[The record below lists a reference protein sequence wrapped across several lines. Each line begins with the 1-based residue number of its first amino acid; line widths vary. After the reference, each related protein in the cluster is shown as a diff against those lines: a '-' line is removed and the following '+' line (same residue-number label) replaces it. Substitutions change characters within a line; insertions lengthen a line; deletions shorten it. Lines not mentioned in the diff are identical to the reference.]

1 MALRDQPYIPL
12 YVQDIMTDEKLN
24 NCSASTHGVYIK
36 GIMCLMH
43 KSEHYGKILLNQK
56 FKQGDKQ
63 SRNFAL
69 MLVKHLPYSIEE
81 IEAAIDEL
89 LTEKVC
95 FLEDD
100 FLCQKRMIRDG
111 EISKI
116 RSSVGKKGGNNSL
129 GKNKKNLLNQNQK
142 QITENENENK
152 DEIKILNKKDEI
164 KNLSKEYFNEVM
176 ESFSDWRTY
185 LGKQHEIYLK
195 ENEYT
200 YQIVIDT
207 LKKIPPSKFKDS
219 VSYSMNS
226 TYKKIYER
234 PNDRPKT
241 ETKPKSKGINDV
253 WQDKLA
259 KLNQGA

>member
-1 MALRDQPYIPL
+1 MANKKNLPYIPL
-12 YVQDIMTDEKLN
+12 YTGDWEKDCNVLSLDAEAAWLRIIFKMFN
-24 NCSASTHGVYIK
+24 NG
-36 GIMCLMH
+36 
-43 KSEHYGKILLNQK
+43 
-56 FKQGDKQ
+56 KQ
-63 SRNFAL
+63 STYKISTKAL
-69 MLVKHLPYSIEE
+69 QNLWRVDEVKMFCIVEELIDNEICGIEKE
-81 IEAAIDEL
+81 EKHIVFTSRRYEKENIISEKRKEAVSSRKDRTKSLQNAYKTPTNDIQN
-89 LTEKVC
+89 TEY
-95 FLEDD
+95 
-100 FLCQKRMIRDG
+100 
-111 EISKI
+111 
-116 RSSVGKKGGNNSL
+116 
-129 GKNKKNLLNQNQK
+129 
-142 QITENENENK
+142 ENENE

-207 LKKIPPSKFKDS
+207 LKKITPSKFKDS
-219 VSYSMNS
+219 VLYSMNS

-241 ETKPKSKGINDV
+241 ETKPKGINDV